1 MIDFYCFVNRLIKVK
16 ILFIVGTRPEAIKI
30 APLILGTKEKEF
42 FQVKVCTS
50 GQHKELLQQ
59 VLDFFSI
66 TPDYQLE
73 LMQKDQSLSG
83 LTVKL
88 IDQIDGVLKENRP
101 DLIIVQGDTTTA
113 YAGALTGYYHK
124 IKVAHIEA
132 GLRSENKYEPFPE
145 EINRKMI
152 SHLADFHFAPT
163 LRNVNALQAEGLKD
177 HIYEVGN
184 TVIDSLIHAEKLM
197 NERNYQPEIF
207 TRLNANSKLILVTGH
222 RRENFG
228 EPIRQMFEAIK
239 KLVQLNEDVEVVFP
253 VHFNPN
259 VRSAIDILENNNR
272 IHLMDPVS
280 YEDMVCLMK
289 NAYMIITDSGGIQ
302 EEAPYFGK
310 PVLVTRNVT
319 ERQEGIEAGTSV
331 LVGTSKDKII
341 QVADRLLQDVDY
353 YSRFS
358 KIHNPYGDGNSSRRI
373 IQILEGL

>member
-1 MIDFYCFVNRLIKVK
+1 VK
-16 ILFIVGTRPEAIKI
+16 ILFIVGTRPEAIKL
-30 APLILGTKEKEF
+30 APLIIKLKEKQG

-66 TPDYQLE
+66 TPDYRLDV
-73 LMQKDQSLSG
+73 MQKDQSLSG

-88 IDQIDGVLKENRP
+88 IDQLDKVLNENKP

-113 YAGALTGYYHK
+113 FVGALAGNYHK

-145 EINRKMI
+145 ELNRKMI
-152 SHLADFHFAPT
+152 SQLTDYHFAPT
-163 LRNVNALQAEGLKD
+163 SRNVNALQVEGIKK

-184 TVIDSLIHAEKLM
+184 TVIDSLIHAEKLIK
-197 NERNYQPEIF
+197 ERNYRPEF
-207 TRLNANSKLILVTGH
+207 FSKLKANSKWIVMTGH

-239 KLVQLNEDVEVVFP
+239 EIIQLHKDVEVVFP

-259 VRSAIDILENNNR
+259 VRSAIDILENDNR

-331 LVGTSKDKII
+331 LVGTSKERII
-341 QVADRLLQDVDY
+341 EVSGRLLKDIDY
-353 YSRFS
+353 YSQFS

-373 IQILEGL
+373 IQILEDL